1 MPEPGDALRFRE
13 SIDRR
18 LRNRARALQINVT
31 AVRRQAALERLL
43 ARLLQVAPDRW
54 ALKGGMALDTRLQR
68 ARASL
73 DLDADHALGA
83 ESARAD
89 ILQAIALDVG
99 DHFALSFVGSSRL
112 QEGGIQLA
120 IRYRLDA
127 YLAGR
132 LFEHLQVDVTLHPP
146 EVWETE
152 FRMREGLIPELGPLN
167 VPLIPLE
174 RQVAEKLHAYSRT
187 YAGGPTTRVKDLVDC
202 VLIRSFDSAD
212 AQRLRAEVAR
222 TFAARNTHAVP
233 SRLPPPPPALQ
244 ASFRALAA
252 EVGIDPDLQAGYRL
266 AAAWLDPVLSGEAQ
280 GRWDPGVGVW
290 SEKVGSPARPP
301 RATGDP
307 GRG

>member
-13 SIDRR
+13 SIDQR

-43 ARLLQVAPDRW
+43 ARLLRVAPDRW
-54 ALKGGMALDTRLQR
+54 ALKGGMALDTRLRR

-89 ILQAIALDVG
+89 ILQAIALGVG
-99 DHFALSFVGSSRL
+99 DHFTFSFVGSSML
-112 QEGGIQLA
+112 QEGGMQLA
-120 IRYRLDA
+120 IRYRMDA

-132 LFEHLQVDVTLHPP
+132 LFEYLQVDVTLHPP
-146 EVWETE
+146 EIWETE
-152 FRMREGLIPELGPLN
+152 LKMREGLIPELGPLN

-187 YAGGPTTRVKDLVDC
+187 YAGGPTTRAKDLVDC
-202 VLIRSFDSAD
+202 VLIRSFDSVD
-212 AQRLRAEVAR
+212 AQRLRSEVAR

-233 SRLPPPPPALQ
+233 SRLPPPPPALR

-266 AAAWLDPVLSGEAQ
+266 AAGWLDSVLSGEAR
-280 GRWDPGVGVW
+280 GRWDPDVGAW
-290 SEKVGSPARPP
+290 SEME
-301 RATGDP
+301 
-307 GRG
+307 